1 MQHPFEQFA
10 ASYGIIK
17 AVPKDTNAVFYL
29 GASAAN
35 YVSLVTSPNDAAKC
49 MWMYDA
55 RGQLWLSASLTEY
68 RYLGW
73 AEQDYADWGLG
84 QAHGVGPYTQPL
96 VYGSD
101 GTVSMQNHPVQ
112 QLYKYNG
119 WACWGVGQ
127 ASVLV
132 LTPAPLSK

>member
-1 MQHPFEQFA
+1 MDHPFDEFA
-10 ASYGIIK
+10 ASYGPIK
-17 AVPKDTNAVFYL
+17 AVAQDGSGTFYL

-35 YVSLVTSPNDAAKC
+35 YVPLVANVNDAAKC

-55 RGQLWLSASLTEY
+55 RGQLWLSASLTVY

-84 QAHGVGPYTQPL
+84 QGPGVGPYSQP
-96 VYGSD
+96 VTYHSD
-101 GTVSMQNHPVQ
+101 GTVSLQNSPAQ
-112 QLYKYNG
+112 KLYKYKG

-127 ASVLV
+127 SSLLM
-132 LTPAPLSK
+132 LTPVPSS